1 MEPVRVRVVFEDRH
15 MLSKS
20 QRREGLK
27 RCWVLL
33 RPELDTVAALASHIV
48 HSFGLHDA
56 CSSGIVLSMDQFVL
70 PPFEAT
76 NIFKDKDILRLR
88 KRYTL
93 TEAIKGSHDANHIE
107 DSEIMDKKRLRLCDN
122 VILSEESGKELGG
135 YLSKDEEDAGEQP
148 MEALSPETPLGR
160 KTGAKRKRDS
170 NKLLTSKRKKTK
182 LPRPEEC
189 PTVSPEAAVDIH
201 LEYKENDSQEDGVKQ
216 KSSSRKHILADEAH
230 TSKENAS
237 IGARMDHITDQWPVE
252 AEENCR
258 RDADEHNVNGS
269 NKKSSSRN
277 ARRKKAKREWLR
289 EVKKSEKKELI
300 QSEILENGT
309 HQISELRHSCDQ
321 GNDVEEEVVPVVVK
335 PGHIRFEPLGQSE
348 QPSHKPVETLKWNG
362 TVSKKKGQKWG
373 REKNFSCRMD
383 DDNIPPEQP
392 NAESVVGGD
401 DKKDLLTEFEKL
413 FPITRLP
420 KEGDVVAYRVVEL
433 SSSWCP
439 ELSSFRVGKVT
450 SYSPTSMKIILVQVP
465 QYPIS
470 FHEINEEGSGLQP
483 DNSLYKEDGS
493 LEIDFR
499 SLHDVR
505 LFNDDNATTTAN
517 IGQRGAMGT
526 ISAVGRQTSAAR
538 DNYEANGAA
547 QPTENKQCGSWEEI
561 CQALEEKKAQL
572 SQRNCWASW
581 DRKATT
587 TSNSWSYRA
596 LRRSALGPTVSLL
609 RLNKDI

>member
-170 NKLLTSKRKKTK
+170 NKLLTSK
-182 LPRPEEC
+182 
-189 PTVSPEAAVDIH
+189 
-201 LEYKENDSQEDGVKQ
+201 
-216 KSSSRKHILADEAH
+216 
-230 TSKENAS
+230 
-237 IGARMDHITDQWPVE
+237 PVE

-561 CQALEEKKAQL
+561 CQALDEKKAQL